1 MDTHLGCNWPDEHE
15 LAPPLTLCYGTGS
28 GQLSGSLR
36 SLAPTVGPTL
46 LGDLNRGVLPH
57 CIALRLCCGCPRSLT
72 TALTA
77 VLPLFFCISFARR
90 VRTASFSSFLMN
102 SEEVEVGGLDLMGGG
117 RVRLTT
123 TSTCDNK
130 HFTRTQINTN
140 GSGQRQPPD
149 KAPYSLRGGR
159 VKLTTTSTCD
169 NMHLG
174 ACDVY
179 L

>member
-28 GQLSGSLR
+28 GQLSGSLG

-77 VLPLFFCISFARR
+77 VLPL
-90 VRTASFSSFLMN
+90 SSFLYQLCAE
-102 SEEVEVGGLDLMGGG
+102 SAHGIFFFFLDEL
-117 RVRLTT
+117 
-123 TSTCDNK
+123 
-130 HFTRTQINTN
+130 
-140 GSGQRQPPD
+140 
-149 KAPYSLRGGR
+149 
-159 VKLTTTSTCD
+159 
-169 NMHLG
+169 
-174 ACDVY
+174 
-179 L
+179 